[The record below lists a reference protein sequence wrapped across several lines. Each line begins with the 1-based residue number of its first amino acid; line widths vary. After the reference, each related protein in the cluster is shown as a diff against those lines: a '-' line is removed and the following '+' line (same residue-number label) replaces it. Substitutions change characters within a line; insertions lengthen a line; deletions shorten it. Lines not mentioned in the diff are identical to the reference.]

1 MKHKTVCIVGLGYV
15 GLPLAEDDRL
25 RRQNNECNIEFTS
38 DPVGDVGGV
47 LKEIMM
53 EESLNIEKTNK
64 GEVYV
69 VWEPESNS
77 LER

>member
-1 MKHKTVCIVGLGYV
+1 MW
-15 GLPLAEDDRL
+15 AE
-25 RRQNNECNIEFTS
+25 
-38 DPVGDVGGV
+38 